1 MKRAAVPSILVV
13 VVLLALGV
21 TAEAQQTKKV
31 PRIGAFVPASA
42 SGAPQLVEALRQ
54 GLREHGYVEEQNIT
68 LEPRYAEGNIE
79 RLAGLA
85 AELVRLKVDVI
96 VGGSTPGVIAAKN
109 ATGAIPIVMVTT
121 GDPVAGGLV
130 TSLARPGG
138 QHHGAD
144 RSRARVKRETVGG
157 AQGSRPQGLPGWPC
171 SRIQR
176 IQCGLSLKGVEVAAR
191 TLGVQFRVQ

>member
-1 MKRAAVPSILVV
+1 VNKKTVWLVT
-13 VVLLALGV
+13 LLLL
-21 TAEAQQTKKV
+21 EARQAKKV
-31 PRIGAFVPASA
+31 PRIGVFIPASA
-42 SGAPQLVEALRQ
+42 SAIPQLVEAFRQ
-54 GLREHGYVEEQNIT
+54 GLHKRGYVGEQNFTIDA
-68 LEPRYAEGNIE
+68 RYAEGKVE

-96 VGGSTPGVIAAKN
+96 VVGSTPGVIAAKN